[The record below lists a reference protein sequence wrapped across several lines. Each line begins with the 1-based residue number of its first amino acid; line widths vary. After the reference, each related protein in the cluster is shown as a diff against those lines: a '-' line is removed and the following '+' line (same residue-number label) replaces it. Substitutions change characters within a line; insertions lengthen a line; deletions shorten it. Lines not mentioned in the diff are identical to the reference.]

1 MVSVSPHERTHVLDG
16 VENANSTIFQFL
28 SNTKSRISVCSD
40 STGPSVSVGVDLYNR
55 AINDIKNRGVKVKH
69 VTEINKE
76 NIHYCKDLMKIIHEL
91 RHLDDIKANFAVNEK
106 EYLATATALEIA
118 QPVRHLL
125 YSNVK
130 TIVEQQQYLF
140 DTLWN
145 KAIPAE
151 QKIKEIEEGIEPE
164 YFEVFT
170 DRDRERVSQI
180 LFNLAKSVKKEAL
193 ILLPSAKALIRVD
206 RLGFIDH
213 IINASQRGA
222 TVKIICPLSEA
233 NSKITR
239 KIEEQASTVKVL
251 NGNNSPYGM
260 YIIDGEKF
268 LRAEVKEP
276 QAETFSDAIGF
287 AVYSNS
293 KLSVDSFRSV
303 FELLWNEHTLNEELK
318 RADKMQKQFINIAA
332 HELRTPIQPILGFLG
347 LLRSRKT
354 DITKQ
359 ELDESLDLI
368 MRNALRLKQL
378 AEDILDVTKIE
389 SQSLEIHKE
398 LLNLNE
404 AVYEAVQ
411 DIIKNQFGSRAGQ
424 ILYEHIEDT
433 ILVEA
438 DRLRLIQVIFNLLS
452 NAVKF
457 TKRNNGTIRI
467 SIKKQADYGQEVA
480 LISIKDTGVGIDPEI
495 LPRLFE
501 KFASKSFQGT
511 GLGLFLSR
519 SIIEAQGGRIWA
531 ENNTDGQTGATFY
544 FTLPIISNKRDN
556 QNQHLC
562 EINDNKYNKNNRG

>member
-1 MVSVSPHERTHVLDG
+1 MASLPPYERTQVLDG
-16 VENANSTIFQFL
+16 VEHANNSIFQFL

-40 STGPSVSVGVDLYNR
+40 STGPSVSVGVELYNR
-55 AINDIKNRGVKVKH
+55 ATIDLKNRGVKVKL

-76 NIHYCKDLMKIIHEL
+76 NIHYCKDLMKMIDEL
-91 RHLDDIKANFAVNEK
+91 RHLDGVKGNFAVSET
-106 EYLATATALEIA
+106 EYLATAAALEEA
-118 QPVRHLL
+118 KPVQQLL
-125 YSNVK
+125 YSNMK
-130 TIVEQQQYLF
+130 TIVGQQQYIF

-180 LFNLAKSVKKEAL
+180 LLNLAKSVKKEAL
-193 ILLPSAKALIRVD
+193 ILLPSAKAMIRVD
-206 RLGFIDH
+206 RLGAIDH

-222 TVKIICPLSEA
+222 TVKIICPLSEE
-233 NSKITR
+233 NSKIVR
-239 KIEEQASTVKVL
+239 KIDEQASAVKVL

-260 YIIDGEKF
+260 YIMDGEKF

-276 QAETFSDAIGF
+276 NAETFSGAIGF
-287 AVYSNS
+287 SVYSNS

-318 RADKMQKQFINIAA
+318 RADKMQKQFINVAA
-332 HELRTPIQPILGFLG
+332 HELRTPVQPILGVLG
-347 LLRSRKT
+347 LLRSRT
-354 DITKQ
+354 TEITKQ

-368 MRNALRLKQL
+368 MRNALRLKRL

-389 SQSLEIHKE
+389 SQSLVIHKE
-398 LLNLNE
+398 IIDLNE
-404 AVYEAVQ
+404 AISGAVQ
-411 DIIKNQFGSRAGQ
+411 DIIKNQFGSRGGR
-424 ILYEHIEDT
+424 ILYESKEDT

-438 DRLRLIQVIFNLLS
+438 DRFRLVQVVSNLLS

-457 TKRNNGTIRI
+457 TKRNGGTIHI
-467 SIKKQADYGQEVA
+467 SIKKKDDYGQEVA
-480 LISIKDTGVGIDPEI
+480 LVSVKDTGVGIDPEI
-495 LPRLFE
+495 FPRLFE

-531 ENNTDGQTGATFY
+531 ENNTDGQNGATFY
-544 FTLPIISNKRDN
+544 FTLPIISNKRGSN
-556 QNQHLC
+556 TNV
-562 EINDNKYNKNNRG
+562 

>member
-1 MVSVSPHERTHVLDG
+1 MASLSPYERTQVLDD
-16 VENANSTIFQFL
+16 VENVNNSILQFL
-28 SNTKSRISVCSD
+28 SNTKCRISVCSD
-40 STGPSVSVGVDLYNR
+40 STGPSVSLGVELYKRATIDL
-55 AINDIKNRGVKVKH
+55 KNRDIKVKH

-76 NIHYCKDLMKIIHEL
+76 NIHYCKDLMKMIHEL
-91 RHLDDIKANFAVNEK
+91 RHLDGVKGNFAVSET
-106 EYLATATALEIA
+106 EYLATAAALEEA
-118 QPVRHLL
+118 KPVQQLL
-125 YSNVK
+125 YSNMK
-130 TIVEQQQYLF
+130 TIVGQQQYIF

-193 ILLPSAKALIRVD
+193 ILLPSAKSMIRVD
-206 RLGFIDH
+206 RLGVIDH
-213 IINASQRGA
+213 IIIASQRGA
-222 TVKIICPLSEA
+222 TVKIICPFSEE

-239 KIEEQASTVKVL
+239 KIDEKASAVKVL

-276 QAETFSDAIGF
+276 QAETFSEAIGF

-332 HELRTPIQPILGFLG
+332 HELRTPIQPILGVLG

-354 DITKQ
+354 EITKQ

-368 MRNALRLKQL
+368 IRNALRLKRL
-378 AEDILDVTKIE
+378 AEDILDVTNIE

-404 AVYEAVQ
+404 AISGSVQ
-411 DIIKNQFGSRAGQ
+411 DIIKDQFDSRRGQ
-424 ILYEHIEDT
+424 IFYESIEDT

-438 DRLRLIQVIFNLLS
+438 DRFRLNQVVSNLLS

-457 TKRNNGTIRI
+457 TKRNGGTIHI
-467 SIKKQADYGQEVA
+467 SMKKKDDYGQEAVVTV
-480 LISIKDTGVGIDPEI
+480 KDTGVGIDPEI

-531 ENNTDGQTGATFY
+531 ENNTDGQSGATFC
-544 FTLPIISNKRDN
+544 FTLPIISNKRN
-556 QNQHLC
+556 SQNQTSRR
-562 EINDNKYNKNNRG
+562 N

>member
-1 MVSVSPHERTHVLDG
+1 MASLSPYERTQVLDG
-16 VENANSTIFQFL
+16 VENANNSILQFL

-40 STGPSVSVGVDLYNR
+40 STGPSVSVGVELYKRATIDL
-55 AINDIKNRGVKVKH
+55 KNRDIKVKH

-76 NIHYCKDLMKIIHEL
+76 NIHYCKDLMKMIHEL
-91 RHLDDIKANFAVNEK
+91 RHLDGVKGNFAVSET
-106 EYLATATALEIA
+106 EYLTTAAALGEA
-118 QPVRHLL
+118 KPVQQLL
-125 YSNVK
+125 YSNMK
-130 TIVEQQQYLF
+130 TIVGQQQYIF

-193 ILLPSAKALIRVD
+193 ILLPSAKAMIRVD
-206 RLGFIDH
+206 RLGVIDH

-222 TVKIICPLSEA
+222 TVKIICPFSEE
-233 NSKITR
+233 NSEITR
-239 KIEEQASTVKVL
+239 KIDEQASAVKVL

-276 QAETFSDAIGF
+276 QAETFSEAIGF

-354 DITKQ
+354 EITKR

-368 MRNALRLKQL
+368 IRNALRLKRL

-404 AVYEAVQ
+404 AISGAVQ
-411 DIIKNQFGSRAGQ
+411 DIIKNQFDSRRGQ
-424 ILYEHIEDT
+424 IFYESIEDT

-438 DRLRLIQVIFNLLS
+438 DRFRLNQVVSNLLS

-457 TKRNNGTIRI
+457 TKRNGGTIHI
-467 SIKKQADYGQEVA
+467 SMKKKDDYGQEVA
-480 LISIKDTGVGIDPEI
+480 LVSVKDTGVGIDPEI

-519 SIIEAQGGRIWA
+519 SIIEAQGGIIWA
-531 ENNTDGQTGATFY
+531 ENNTDGQSGATFY
-544 FTLPIISNKRDN
+544 FTLPIISNKRDS
-556 QNQHLC
+556 QNQTS
-562 EINDNKYNKNNRG
+562 R

>member
-1 MVSVSPHERTHVLDG
+1 MASLSPYERTQVLDG
-16 VENANSTIFQFL
+16 VENANNSILQFL

-40 STGPSVSVGVDLYNR
+40 STGPSVSVGVELYKRATIDL
-55 AINDIKNRGVKVKH
+55 KNRDVKVKH

-76 NIHYCKDLMKIIHEL
+76 NIHYCKDLMKMIDEL
-91 RHLDDIKANFAVNEK
+91 RHLDGVKGNFAVSET
-106 EYLATATALEIA
+106 EYLATAAALEEA
-118 QPVRHLL
+118 KPVQQLL
-125 YSNVK
+125 YSNMK
-130 TIVEQQQYLF
+130 TIVGQQQYIF

-193 ILLPSAKALIRVD
+193 ILLPSAKAMIRVD
-206 RLGFIDH
+206 RLGVIDH

-222 TVKIICPLSEA
+222 TVKIICPFSEE
-233 NSKITR
+233 NSKVTR
-239 KIEEQASTVKVL
+239 KIDEQASAVKVL

-260 YIIDGEKF
+260 YIMDGEKF

-276 QAETFSDAIGF
+276 QAETFSEAIGF

-354 DITKQ
+354 EITKQ

-368 MRNALRLKQL
+368 IRNALRLKRL

-404 AVYEAVQ
+404 AVSGAVQ
-411 DIIKNQFGSRAGQ
+411 DIIKNQFDSRRGQ
-424 ILYEHIEDT
+424 IFYEPIEDA

-438 DRLRLIQVIFNLLS
+438 DRFRLNQVVSNLLS

-457 TKRNNGTIRI
+457 TKRNGGTIRI
-467 SIKKQADYGQEVA
+467 SMKKKDDYGQEVA
-480 LISIKDTGVGIDPEI
+480 LVSVKDTGVGIDPEI

-531 ENNTDGQTGATFY
+531 ENNTDGQNGATFY
-544 FTLPIISNKRDN
+544 FTLPIISNKLDSQIPR
-556 QNQHLC
+556 LGK
-562 EINDNKYNKNNRG
+562 INDNKNNKA

>member
-1 MVSVSPHERTHVLDG
+1 MASLSPYERTRVLDD
-16 VENANSTIFQFL
+16 VENVNNSILQFL

-40 STGPSVSVGVDLYNR
+40 STGPSVSVGVELYKRATIDL
-55 AINDIKNRGVKVKH
+55 KNRDIKVKH

-76 NIHYCKDLMKIIHEL
+76 NIHYCKDLMKMIHEL
-91 RHLDDIKANFAVNEK
+91 RHLDGVKGNFAVSET
-106 EYLATATALEIA
+106 EYLATAVTLEEA
-118 QPVRHLL
+118 KPVQQLL
-125 YSNVK
+125 YSNMK
-130 TIVEQQQYLF
+130 TIVEQQQYIF

-193 ILLPSAKALIRVD
+193 ILLPSAKAMIRVD
-206 RLGFIDH
+206 RLGVIDH

-222 TVKIICPLSEA
+222 TVKIICPFSEE

-239 KIEEQASTVKVL
+239 KIDEKASAVKVL

-276 QAETFSDAIGF
+276 QAETFSEAIGF

-332 HELRTPIQPILGFLG
+332 HELRTPIQPILGVLG

-354 DITKQ
+354 EITKQ

-368 MRNALRLKQL
+368 IRNALRLKRL

-404 AVYEAVQ
+404 AISGAVQ
-411 DIIKNQFGSRAGQ
+411 DIIKNQFDSRRGQ
-424 ILYEHIEDT
+424 IFYESIEDT
-433 ILVEA
+433 ILVET
-438 DRLRLIQVIFNLLS
+438 DRFRLNQVVSNLLS

-457 TKRNNGTIRI
+457 TKRNSGTIHI
-467 SIKKQADYGQEVA
+467 SMKKKDDYVQEAVVTV
-480 LISIKDTGVGIDPEI
+480 KDTGVGIDPEI

-531 ENNTDGQTGATFY
+531 ENNTDGQSGATFY
-544 FTLPIISNKRDN
+544 FTLPIISNKRDS
-556 QNQHLC
+556 QNQTSRR
-562 EINDNKYNKNNRG
+562 N

>member
-1 MVSVSPHERTHVLDG
+1 MASPPPPYERTQVLDG
-16 VENANSTIFQFL
+16 VENANNSIFQFL

-40 STGPSVSVGVDLYNR
+40 STGPSVSVGVESYNT
-55 AINDIKNRGVKVKH
+55 ATINLKNRGVKIKH

-76 NIHYCKDLMKIIHEL
+76 NIHYCKDLMKMIDEL
-91 RHLDDIKANFAVNEK
+91 RHLDGVKGNFAVSDA
-106 EYLATATALEIA
+106 EYLATAAALEEA
-118 QPVRHLL
+118 QPVRQLL
-125 YSNVK
+125 HSNMK
-130 TIVEQQQYLF
+130 TIVEQQQYIF

-164 YFEVFT
+164 YFEVFM

-180 LFNLAKSVKKEAL
+180 LLNLAKSVKKEAL
-193 ILLPSAKALIRVD
+193 ILLPSAKAMIRVD
-206 RLGFIDH
+206 RLGAIDH

-222 TVKIICPLSEA
+222 TVKIICPLSEE
-233 NSKITR
+233 NSKIVR
-239 KIEEQASTVKVL
+239 KIDEQASAVKVL

-276 QAETFSDAIGF
+276 DAETFSGAIGF
-287 AVYSNS
+287 SVYSNS

-318 RADKMQKQFINIAA
+318 RADKMQKQFINVAA
-332 HELRTPIQPILGFLG
+332 HELRTPIQPILGVLG
-347 LLRSRKT
+347 LLRSRT
-354 DITKQ
+354 TEITKQ

-368 MRNALRLKQL
+368 MRNALRLKRL
-378 AEDILDVTKIE
+378 AEDLLDVTKIE
-389 SQSLEIHKE
+389 SQSLVIHKE
-398 LLNLNE
+398 RLNLNE
-404 AVYEAVQ
+404 TISSAVQ
-411 DIIKNQFGSRAGQ
+411 DIIKNQFGGRGGQ
-424 ILYEHIEDT
+424 ISYESIDDT

-438 DRLRLIQVIFNLLS
+438 DRLRLVQVVSNLLS

-457 TKRNNGTIRI
+457 TKKNGGTIHI
-467 SIKKQADYGQEVA
+467 SMKKKDDYGQQVA
-480 LISIKDTGVGIDPEI
+480 LVSVKDTGIGIDPEI
-495 LPRLFE
+495 FPRLFE

-531 ENNTDGQTGATFY
+531 ENNTDGQNGATFY
-544 FTLPIISNKRDN
+544 FTLPIISNKRDSN
-556 QNQHLC
+556 TNL
-562 EINDNKYNKNNRG
+562 

>member
-1 MVSVSPHERTHVLDG
+1 MSSLPPYERTQVLDG
-16 VENANSTIFQFL
+16 VENANNSIFQFL

-40 STGPSVSVGVDLYNR
+40 STGPSVSVGVELYNR
-55 AINDIKNRGVKVKH
+55 ATIDIKNRGVKVKH
-69 VTEINKE
+69 VTEINNE
-76 NIHYCKDLMKIIHEL
+76 NIHYCKDLMKVIDEL
-91 RHLDDIKANFAVNEK
+91 RHLDGVKGNFAVSET
-106 EYLATATALEIA
+106 EYLATAAALDEA
-118 QPVRHLL
+118 QPVRQLL
-125 YSNVK
+125 YSNMK
-130 TIVEQQQYLF
+130 TIVEQQQYIF

-180 LFNLAKSVKKEAL
+180 LLNLAKSVKKEAL
-193 ILLPSAKALIRVD
+193 ILLPNAKAMIRVD
-206 RLGFIDH
+206 RLGGIDH

-222 TVKIICPLSEA
+222 TVKIICPLSEE
-233 NSKITR
+233 NSRIIR
-239 KIEEQASTVKVL
+239 KIDEQAPAVKVL

-260 YIIDGEKF
+260 YIMDGEKF

-276 QAETFSDAIGF
+276 DAETFSGAIGF
-287 AVYSNS
+287 SVYSNS

-318 RADKMQKQFINIAA
+318 RADKMQKQFINVAA
-332 HELRTPIQPILGFLG
+332 HELRTPVQPILGVLG
-347 LLRSRKT
+347 LLRSRT
-354 DITKQ
+354 TEITKQ
-359 ELDESLDLI
+359 ELDESLDLM
-368 MRNALRLKQL
+368 MRNALRLKRL

-389 SQSLEIHKE
+389 SQSLVVHKE

-404 AVYEAVQ
+404 VISGAVQ
-411 DIIKNQFGSRAGQ
+411 DIIKNQFGSRGGQ
-424 ILYEHIEDT
+424 ILYDSIEDT

-438 DRLRLIQVIFNLLS
+438 DRFRLNQVVSNLLS

-457 TKRNNGTIRI
+457 TKRNGGTIHI
-467 SIKKQADYGQEVA
+467 SMKKKDDYGQEVA
-480 LISIKDTGVGIDPEI
+480 LISVKDTGVGIDPEI
-495 LPRLFE
+495 FPRLFE

-531 ENNTDGQTGATFY
+531 ENNTEGQNGATFY
-544 FTLPIISNKRDN
+544 FTLPIISNKRDSN
-556 QNQHLC
+556 TNV
-562 EINDNKYNKNNRG
+562 

>member
-1 MVSVSPHERTHVLDG
+1 MASLSPYERTQVLDG
-16 VENANSTIFQFL
+16 VENANNSILQFL

-40 STGPSVSVGVDLYNR
+40 STGPSVSVGVELYKRATIDL
-55 AINDIKNRGVKVKH
+55 KNRDVKVKH

-76 NIHYCKDLMKIIHEL
+76 NIHYCKDLMKMIDEL
-91 RHLDDIKANFAVNEK
+91 RHLDGVKGNFAVSET
-106 EYLATATALEIA
+106 EYLATAAALEEA
-118 QPVRHLL
+118 KPVQQLL
-125 YSNVK
+125 YSNMK
-130 TIVEQQQYLF
+130 TIVGQQQYIF

-151 QKIKEIEEGIEPE
+151 QKIKEIEEGKEPE

-193 ILLPSAKALIRVD
+193 ILLPSAKAMIRVD
-206 RLGFIDH
+206 RLGIIDH

-222 TVKIICPLSEA
+222 TVKIICPFSEE

-239 KIEEQASTVKVL
+239 KIDEQASAVKVL

-276 QAETFSDAIGF
+276 QAETFSEAIGF

-354 DITKQ
+354 EITRQ

-368 MRNALRLKQL
+368 MRNALRLKRL

-404 AVYEAVQ
+404 AISGAVQ
-411 DIIKNQFGSRAGQ
+411 DIIKNQFDSRRGQ
-424 ILYEHIEDT
+424 IFYEPIEDA

-438 DRLRLIQVIFNLLS
+438 DRFRLNQVVSNLLS

-457 TKRNNGTIRI
+457 TKRNSGTIHI
-467 SIKKQADYGQEVA
+467 SMKK
-480 LISIKDTGVGIDPEI
+480 KDVLWTGVC
-495 LPRLFE
+495 
-501 KFASKSFQGT
+501 SCQCQGYRCRNR
-511 GLGLFLSR
+511 SR
-519 SIIEAQGGRIWA
+519 DIAQVI
-531 ENNTDGQTGATFY
+531 
-544 FTLPIISNKRDN
+544 
-556 QNQHLC
+556 
-562 EINDNKYNKNNRG
+562 

>member
-1 MVSVSPHERTHVLDG
+1 MASLSPYERTRVLDG
-16 VENANSTIFQFL
+16 VENANNAIVQFV
-28 SNTKSRISVCSD
+28 SNAKSRISVCSD
-40 STGPSVSVGVDLYNR
+40 STGPSVSVGVELYNR
-55 AINDIKNRGVKVKH
+55 ATIGLKKGGVKVKH

-76 NIHYCKDLMKIIHEL
+76 NIHHCKDLMKMIDEL
-91 RHLDDIKANFAVNEK
+91 RHLDGVKGNFAVSET
-106 EYLATATALEIA
+106 EYLATAAALEEA
-118 QPVRHLL
+118 QPVRQLL
-125 YSNVK
+125 HSNMK
-130 TIVEQQQYLF
+130 TIVEQQQYIF

-145 KAIPAE
+145 KAIPAQ

-170 DRDRERVSQI
+170 DRDREKVSQI
-180 LFNLAKSVKKEAL
+180 LYNLAKSVKNEAL
-193 ILLPSAKALIRVD
+193 ILLPSVKAMIRVD
-206 RLGFIDH
+206 RLGVIDH
-213 IINASQRGA
+213 VINASQRGA
-222 TVKIICPLSEA
+222 TVKIICPLSEE
-233 NSKITR
+233 NSKVIR
-239 KIEEQASTVKVL
+239 KIDEQASAVKVL

-260 YIIDGEKF
+260 YIMDGEKF

-293 KLSVDSFRSV
+293 KISVDSFRSV

-332 HELRTPIQPILGFLG
+332 HELRTPIQPILGLVSV
-347 LLRSRKT
+347 LRSKKT
-354 DITKQ
+354 EITKQ

-368 MRNALRLKQL
+368 TRNALRLKRL

-404 AVYEAVQ
+404 TISGAVQ
-411 DIIKNQFGSRAGQ
+411 DIVKNQFGGREGK
-424 ILYEHIEDT
+424 ILYEPIEET

-438 DRLRLIQVIFNLLS
+438 DRLRLIQVVSNLLS

-457 TKRNNGTIRI
+457 TKRNGGTIHI
-467 SIKKQADYGQEVA
+467 SMKKKHDYGQEVT
-480 LISIKDTGVGIDPEI
+480 LISVKDTGVGIDPEI
-495 LPRLFE
+495 SHRLFQ

-519 SIIEAQGGRIWA
+519 SIIEAHGGRIWA
-531 ENNTDGQTGATFY
+531 ENNTDVQNGATFY
-544 FTLPIISNKRDN
+544 FTLPIISNKRDG
-556 QNQHLC
+556 QNEHLD
-562 EINDNKYNKNNRG
+562 EINDSNKR

>member
-1 MVSVSPHERTHVLDG
+1 MASLSPHERTQVVDG
-16 VENANSTIFQFL
+16 VENANNTIFQFL

-40 STGPSVSVGVDLYNR
+40 STGPSVSVGVEIYSRATIDL
-55 AINDIKNRGVKVKH
+55 KNRGVKVKH
-69 VTEINKE
+69 VTEINNE
-76 NIHYCKDLMKIIHEL
+76 NIHYCKDLMKVIDEL
-91 RHLDDIKANFAVNEK
+91 RHLDGVKGNFAVSET
-106 EYLATATALEIA
+106 EYLATAAALDEA
-118 QPVRHLL
+118 QPVRQLL
-125 YSNVK
+125 YSNMK
-130 TIVEQQQYLF
+130 TIVEQQQYIF

-180 LFNLAKSVKKEAL
+180 LLNLAKSVKKEAL
-193 ILLPSAKALIRVD
+193 ILLPNAKAMIRVD
-206 RLGFIDH
+206 RLGAIDH

-222 TVKIICPLSEA
+222 TVKIICPLSEE
-233 NSKITR
+233 NSRIIR
-239 KIEEQASTVKVL
+239 KIDEQAPAVKVL

-260 YIIDGEKF
+260 YIMDGEKF

-276 QAETFSDAIGF
+276 DAETFSGAIGF
-287 AVYSNS
+287 SVYSNS

-318 RADKMQKQFINIAA
+318 RADKMQKQFINVAA
-332 HELRTPIQPILGFLG
+332 HELRTPVQPILGVLG
-347 LLRSRKT
+347 LLRSRT
-354 DITKQ
+354 TEITKQ
-359 ELDESLDLI
+359 ELDESLDLM
-368 MRNALRLKQL
+368 MRNALRLKRL

-389 SQSLEIHKE
+389 SQSLVVHKE

-404 AVYEAVQ
+404 VISGAVQ
-411 DIIKNQFGSRAGQ
+411 DIIKNQFGSRGGQ
-424 ILYEHIEDT
+424 ILYDSIEDT

-438 DRLRLIQVIFNLLS
+438 DRFRLNQVVSNLLS

-457 TKRNNGTIRI
+457 TKRNGGTIHI
-467 SIKKQADYGQEVA
+467 SMKKKDDYGQAVA
-480 LISIKDTGVGIDPEI
+480 LVSVKDTGVGIDPEI
-495 LPRLFE
+495 FPRLFE

-531 ENNTDGQTGATFY
+531 ENNTDGQNGATFY
-544 FTLPIISNKRDN
+544 FTLPIISNKRDSN
-556 QNQHLC
+556 TNV
-562 EINDNKYNKNNRG
+562 

>member
-1 MVSVSPHERTHVLDG
+1 MVPLSPDERTQVLDG
-16 VENANSTIFQFL
+16 VENANNSILQFL

-40 STGPSVSVGVDLYNR
+40 STGPSVSVGVELYNR
-55 AINDIKNRGVKVKH
+55 ATIDIKNRGVKVKH
-69 VTEINKE
+69 ITEINKE
-76 NIHYCKDLMKIIHEL
+76 NIHYCKDLMKIIDEL
-91 RHLDDIKANFAVNEK
+91 RHLDGVKANFAVSET
-106 EYLATATALEIA
+106 EYLATVAALEKA
-118 QPVRHLL
+118 QPLRQLL
-125 YSNVK
+125 HSNMK
-130 TIVEQQQYLF
+130 TIVEQQHYIF
-140 DTLWN
+140 ETLWN
-145 KAIPAE
+145 KAIPAD

-180 LFNLAKSVKKEAL
+180 LFNLAKSVKNEAL
-193 ILLPSAKALIRVD
+193 ILLPSAKALVRVD
-206 RLGFIDH
+206 RLGVIDH

-222 TVKIICPLSEA
+222 TVKIICPLSEE

-239 KIEEQASTVKVL
+239 KIDEHASDVKVL
-251 NGNNSPYGM
+251 NGNKSPYGM
-260 YIIDGEKF
+260 YIIDAEKF

-276 QAETFSDAIGF
+276 MAETFSDAIGF

-303 FELLWNEHTLNEELK
+303 FELLWKEHTLNEELK

-354 DITKQ
+354 EITKQ

-368 MRNALRLKQL
+368 MRNAMRLKRL

-404 AVYEAVQ
+404 AVSGAVQ
-411 DIIKNQFGSRAGQ
+411 DIIKNQFDSRRGQ
-424 ILYEHIEDT
+424 IFYEPIEDA

-438 DRLRLIQVIFNLLS
+438 DRFRLNQVVSNLLS

-457 TKRNNGTIRI
+457 TKRNGGTIRI
-467 SIKKQADYGQEVA
+467 SMKKKDDYGQEVA
-480 LISIKDTGVGIDPEI
+480 LVSVKDTGVGIDPEI

-531 ENNTDGQTGATFY
+531 ENNTDGQNGATFY
-544 FTLPIISNKRDN
+544 FTLPIISNKLDSQIPR
-556 QNQHLC
+556 LGK
-562 EINDNKYNKNNRG
+562 INDNKNNKA

>member
-1 MVSVSPHERTHVLDG
+1 MASLPPYERTQVLDG
-16 VENANSTIFQFL
+16 VENANNSIFQFL

-40 STGPSVSVGVDLYNR
+40 SKGPSVNVGVELYNR
-55 AINDIKNRGVKVKH
+55 ATIDLKNRGVKVKH

-76 NIHYCKDLMKIIHEL
+76 NIRYCKDLMKIIDEL
-91 RHLDDIKANFAVNEK
+91 RHLDGVKGNFAVNDT
-106 EYLATATALEIA
+106 EYIATAAALEEA
-118 QPVRHLL
+118 QPVRQLL
-125 YSNVK
+125 YSNMK
-130 TIVEQQQYLF
+130 TIVEQQQYIF

-151 QKIKEIEEGIEPE
+151 QKIKEIEEGIEPK

-170 DRDRERVSQI
+170 DRDRETVSKI
-180 LFNLAKSVKKEAL
+180 LYNLAKSVRNEAL
-193 ILLPSAKALIRVD
+193 ILLPSAKSLIRVD
-206 RLGFIDH
+206 RLGVIDH

-222 TVKIICPLSEA
+222 TVKIICPLSEE
-233 NSKITR
+233 NSNIKKKID
-239 KIEEQASTVKVL
+239 EQASGVKVL
-251 NGNNSPYGM
+251 DGNNSPYGM
-260 YIIDGEKF
+260 YIMDGERF

-276 QAETFSDAIGF
+276 KAETFSDAIGF

-332 HELRTPIQPILGFLG
+332 HELRTPIQPIIGFLG

-354 DITKQ
+354 EITKQ

-368 MRNALRLKQL
+368 MRNALRLKGL

-389 SQSLEIHKE
+389 SQSLVIHKE

-404 AVYEAVQ
+404 AISGAVQ
-411 DIIKNQFGSRAGQ
+411 DIIENQYGSRRRQ
-424 ILYEHIEDT
+424 ISYEPIEDT

-438 DRLRLIQVIFNLLS
+438 DRFRLYQVVSNILS

-457 TKRNNGTIRI
+457 TKRNGGTIHI
-467 SIKKQADYGQEVA
+467 NMSKKYDNGQEVA
-480 LISIKDTGVGIDPEI
+480 LVSVKDTGVGIDPEI

-501 KFASKSFQGT
+501 KFVSKSFQGT

-519 SIIEAQGGRIWA
+519 SMIEAQGGRLWA
-531 ENNTDGQTGATFY
+531 ENNTGGQNGATFY
-544 FTLPIISNKRDN
+544 FTLPISSNERDS
-556 QNQHLC
+556 QNQRLR
-562 EINDNKYNKNNRG
+562 EINKNKNNTG

>member
-1 MVSVSPHERTHVLDG
+1 MASLSPYERTQVLDG
-16 VENANSTIFQFL
+16 VENANNSIFQFM
-28 SNTKSRISVCSD
+28 SNTKSRISVCSE
-40 STGPSVSVGVDLYNR
+40 SRGPSVSVGVELYKTATIDL
-55 AINDIKNRGVKVKH
+55 KKRGVKLKY
-69 VTEINKE
+69 VTQINKE
-76 NIHYCKDLMKIIHEL
+76 NIHYCKDLMKMIDEL
-91 RHLDDIKANFAVNEK
+91 RHLDGVKGNFAVSET
-106 EYLATATALEIA
+106 EYLASAAPLEEA
-118 QPVRHLL
+118 KPVQQLL
-125 YSNVK
+125 YSNMK
-130 TIVEQQQYLF
+130 TIVEQQQYIF

-193 ILLPSAKALIRVD
+193 ILLPSAKAMIRVD
-206 RLGFIDH
+206 RLGVIDH

-222 TVKIICPLSEA
+222 TVKIICPFSEET
-233 NSKITR
+233 SEITR
-239 KIEEQASTVKVL
+239 KIDEQASAVKVL

-276 QAETFSDAIGF
+276 HAETFSEAIGF

-354 DITKQ
+354 EITKQ

-368 MRNALRLKQL
+368 IRNALRLKRL

-404 AVYEAVQ
+404 AISGAVQ
-411 DIIKNQFGSRAGQ
+411 DIIKNQFDSKRGQ
-424 ILYEHIEDT
+424 IFYESIEDT

-438 DRLRLIQVIFNLLS
+438 DRFRLNQVVSNLLS

-457 TKRNNGTIRI
+457 TKRNGGTIHI
-467 SIKKQADYGQEVA
+467 SMKKKDDNGQEVA
-480 LISIKDTGVGIDPEI
+480 LVSVKDTGVGIDPEI
-495 LPRLFE
+495 FPRLFE

-519 SIIEAQGGRIWA
+519 SIIEAQGGIIWA
-531 ENNTDGQTGATFY
+531 ENNTDCQSGATFY
-544 FTLPIISNKRDN
+544 FTLPIISNKRDS
-556 QNQHLC
+556 QNQTS
-562 EINDNKYNKNNRG
+562 R